1 MQELLQ
7 SPGFPPKWTMVVF
20 LGANSADVEIPPS
33 KSHRVQYLQGEAP
46 VGWFIHPVY
55 NMYLTIVMALALP
68 VRHQN
73 HILTRTKRCIDSD
86 NSDQASMPGH
96 RLRAWPYDPLFA
108 HHCPSHER
116 ALMRR
121 NNSLSVGFFCALL
134 CMNFGILP
142 SPNFSIFPTPQKP
155 LPYLVLV
162 IRFLYLK
169 GRRWYS
175 PLRKG
180 IARLPSSWRQEISA
194 ASRSLRRRAFSQ
206 LVWLWKHYHQW
217 PAGSEV

>member
-1 MQELLQ
+1 
-7 SPGFPPKWTMVVF
+7 MVVF

-142 SPNFSIFPTPQKP
+142 SPQFFNLSYPPETLALSCLSHQISLFEGPQMVLPPARRNRAAAILLAAGDFS
-155 LPYLVLV
+155 
-162 IRFLYLK
+162 RFAVTAAQ
-169 GRRWYS
+169 GFFA
-175 PLRKG
+175 
-180 IARLPSSWRQEISA
+180 ARLAVEALPPV
-194 ASRSLRRRAFSQ
+194 ASRIGGI
-206 LVWLWKHYHQW
+206 VC
-217 PAGSEV
+217 